1 MGIVISGNKNL
12 KFIKSVY
19 YQPPQKP
26 LFPMRLY
33 TTKVDDRNYIIYN
46 EDTIRLLDYFEQNA
60 VLDGYYHYLYLEP
73 GQLYIN
79 DIEVLEISGEY
90 GGYWW
95 RDVFFEILD
104 TFPGVSDYS
113 AWCISENNPY
123 RYKRGTILFHM
134 DN

>member
-19 YQPPQKP
+19 YQPPPKP

-33 TTKVDDRNYIIYN
+33 TTKVDDRNYTIYN
-46 EDTIRLLDYFEQNA
+46 EDTIRLLEHFEQNA
-60 VLDGYYHYLYLEP
+60 VFDGIWYHDLYLDL

-79 DIEVLEISGEY
+79 DIEILQISACAYSNWWADMFLEVL
-90 GGYWW
+90 
-95 RDVFFEILD
+95 DAL
-104 TFPGVSDYS
+104 PGISDY
-113 AWCISENNPY
+113 AHWY
-123 RYKRGTILFHM
+123 TVDDGQYKRGTIRFRM